1 MKSTAQIAAKKSV
14 LPLLLCLWAVLL
26 SPNSLAQAPQF
37 SNPVDDATRVLDLI
51 EQRLAVMPEVAA
63 WKWRAQQPIADLE
76 RERQVLDRSVA
87 DAEAIGLDGPSAREF
102 FDVQIQM
109 ARAVQSQYFDKWR
122 TENRAP
128 PPGRDLTTQLRPE
141 LDAIGRQMLTTV
153 YLASPD
159 LPRAL
164 KNGSVLMRLDRL
176 DRISGVDA
184 AQVSRLHAAL
194 AAIHIRDAATISRVK
209 QVGVLRVG
217 TTGDYAPFSSEQG
230 AVLSGFDVQLAR
242 ELASHLGVSVRFV
255 RTSWSKLM
263 DDFRQ
268 QRFDI
273 AMSGISVTA
282 ERAAQVSFS
291 IAYHVD
297 GKVPIT
303 RCSEAAKF
311 ASLEQIDRQNVRVIE
326 NPGGTNER
334 FARERIK
341 HAALIVH
348 TDNQTIFAELLAG
361 RADVMFTDGI
371 EVDLQVRRHPALCRA
386 MPLPLTQAQKAILLP
401 RSGWESDVNAWLTPR
416 LQSGVVGQDLQRAL
430 LEQ

>member
-1 MKSTAQIAAKKSV
+1 MKRASQITAKKCV
-14 LPLLLCLWAVLL
+14 LPLLLCLYAVLL
-26 SPNSLAQAPQF
+26 SPKLLAQTPRFA
-37 SNPVDDATRVLDLI
+37 NGVDDATRVLDLI

-63 WKWRAQQPIADLE
+63 WKWRAQQPIADPE

-87 DAEAIGLDGPSAREF
+87 DAEAIGLDGASARDF

-109 ARAVQSQYFDKWR
+109 ARAVQAQYFDDWQ
-122 TENRAP
+122 TENRSP
-128 PPGRDLTTQLRPE
+128 PPGRDLTKQLRPE
-141 LDAIGRQMLTTV
+141 LDAIGRELLTAV
-153 YLASPD
+153 YLASAD

-164 KNGSVLMRLDRL
+164 KDTRLLERLDQLHRF
-176 DRISGVDA
+176 RGVDA

-194 AAIHIRDAATISRVK
+194 AAIHIRDAATIARVK

-217 TTGDYAPFSSEQG
+217 TTGDYAPFSSEQD
-230 AVLSGFDVQLAR
+230 AVLSGFDIRLATD
-242 ELASHLGVSVRFV
+242 LASYLGVSVRFV
-255 RTSWSKLM
+255 RTSWPMLM

-273 AMSGISVTA
+273 AMSGISVTT
-282 ERAAQVSFS
+282 ERATQASFS

-297 GKVPIT
+297 GKVSIA

-334 FARERIK
+334 FAREHIK
-341 HAALIVH
+341 HAALILH
-348 TDNQTIFAELLAG
+348 TDNQTIFGELLAG

-371 EVDLQVRRHPALCRA
+371 EVDLQVRRHPALCRT

-401 RSGWESDVNAWLTPR
+401 RSGWESDVNTWLTRR
-416 LQSGVVGQDLQRAL
+416 LQSGVVGKDLQRAL
-430 LEQ
+430 LGQ